1 MLPNIRAAT
10 ASRALRASTGSR
22 GGATASGESLP
33 VSGKVSWAL
42 TTIAMVPSSAVATDE
57 ELLAAWGRGEGA
69 AGEQLLRRHFD
80 ALFRFFR
87 HKLDEV
93 ATVEELVQ
101 RTMLAAVA
109 NREKFRGECSFRSWL
124 FTIARHE
131 LCHELRRLPRRHEH
145 VDVTEQSIAELS
157 GASPTGAVG
166 RLQHERLLLA
176 ALRRI
181 PLDLQIAIE
190 LAYWEELSAADI
202 ARVLETPIG
211 TIKSRLRRAR
221 ELLQQAMTA
230 LGSPVAQ
237 SQATVDDLGAWAA
250 RIRDVVADD

>member
-1 MLPNIRAAT
+1 
-10 ASRALRASTGSR
+10 
-22 GGATASGESLP
+22 
-33 VSGKVSWAL
+33 
-42 TTIAMVPSSAVATDE
+42 MVPSSAVATDE
-57 ELLAAWGRGEGA
+57 ELLAAWGRGEGQ

-93 ATVEELVQ
+93 AVVEELVQ
-101 RTMLAAVA
+101 RTMTAAVA
-109 NREKFRGECSFRSWL
+109 HRGRFRGDCSFRTWL

-145 VDVTEQSIAELS
+145 VDVTEQSIAEIS
-157 GASPTGAVG
+157 GASPTGALA
-166 RLQHERLLLA
+166 RQQHERLLLA

-190 LAYWEELSAADI
+190 LAYWEELSATDI
-202 ARVLETPIG
+202 ARVLETPVG

-221 ELLQQAMTA
+221 ELLQQALVA
-230 LGSPVAQ
+230 LGSTLEA
-237 SQATVDDLGAWAA
+237 SQATVDDLAAWAA
-250 RIRDVVADD
+250 RVRDAMPQD